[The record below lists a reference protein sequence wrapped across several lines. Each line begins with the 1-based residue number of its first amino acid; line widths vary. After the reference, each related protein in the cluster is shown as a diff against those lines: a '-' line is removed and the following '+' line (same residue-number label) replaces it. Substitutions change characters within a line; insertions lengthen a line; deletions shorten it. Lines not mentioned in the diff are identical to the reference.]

1 MSCNSFSFIP
11 FTNTLHSWKYDKA
24 KYYRHVLSGL
34 FSVSPNE
41 TAKNARI
48 ILQSTIDEYIQQ
60 VREDTSLPE
69 WSETHFA
76 NLCTEIKQNTR
87 HGGCTGSLSR
97 YELRSAR
104 GRGRVNRVVTHL
116 KALFDGLN
124 ECEVLN
130 ILNVYSVSHPVQ
142 YGHAIKAISTL
153 KNVLQSLTAQYRYS
167 AAQKAKQSILS
178 SLFILNEQGDLE
190 NGAFINQ
197 LTDGKINT
205 KLIKRII
212 QTRTNYDTNQS
223 VYLYDAKFDGK
234 YKTMQLKVMKA
245 SDFEH
250 KKAFTEL
257 NIGSLKT
264 LNKYLSIIH
273 CMQRKGVTFTQK
285 FGDESMKHVV
295 KNYLEYDKLELLYK
309 DEQNQINSDFTLD
322 MQGLGIELDHDI
334 TMNNATNH
342 FTLDMPSLGSELDN
356 AINSSNAT
364 NAIECVSGLRLPVI
378 NGTNVTQ
385 YGHHADRNAISW
397 NDNVSFR
404 HNPMNSMRMQEPRN
418 AFGSGYY
425 NPYM

>member
-1 MSCNSFSFIP
+1 MSNPRRDIVNFFLSDSEIGAEILKTLSVFRTTMSCNSFSFIP

-142 YGHAIKAISTL
+142 YGHAIKL
-153 KNVLQSLTAQYRYS
+153 KPPETEDKPPGKRRLTRGADLKLFVLDYH
-167 AAQKAKQSILS
+167 
-178 SLFILNEQGDLE
+178 
-190 NGAFINQ
+190 
-197 LTDGKINT
+197 
-205 KLIKRII
+205 
-212 QTRTNYDTNQS
+212 
-223 VYLYDAKFDGK
+223 
-234 YKTMQLKVMKA
+234 QLKVMKA

-322 MQGLGIELDHDI
+322 MQGLGIELDNCNDV
-334 TMNNATNH
+334 TMNNASNDD
-342 FTLDMPSLGSELDN
+342 FTLDMPGLGSGLDN
-356 AINSSNAT
+356 VINLSNAT
-364 NAIECVSGLRLPVI
+364 TAIQSVSGLRLPVI
-378 NGTNVTQ
+378 NGTNLTQ
-385 YGHHADRNAISW
+385 YGHHVDRNAISW
-397 NDNVSFR
+397 NDNVTFR
-404 HNPMNSMRMQEPRN
+404 HNPMNTMHMQEPRN

>member
-11 FTNTLHSWKYDKA
+11 YTNTLHFWKYDKA

-223 VYLYDAKFDGK
+223 VYLYDAKFDGV
-234 YKTMQLKVMKA
+234 T
-245 SDFEH
+245 
-250 KKAFTEL
+250 FTQ
-257 NIGSLKT
+257 K
-264 LNKYLSIIH
+264 
-273 CMQRKGVTFTQK
+273 RKGVTFTQK

>member
-11 FTNTLHSWKYDKA
+11 YTNTLHFWKYDKA

-153 KNVLQSLTAQYRYS
+153 KNVLQSLTAQYRKFGCHCI
-167 AAQKAKQSILS
+167 AC
-178 SLFILNEQGDLE
+178 LE
-190 NGAFINQ
+190 YRFESC
-197 LTDGKINT
+197 
-205 KLIKRII
+205 
-212 QTRTNYDTNQS
+212 TRTYICGEWNKHVFKLKPPETED
-223 VYLYDAKFDGK
+223 KPPGK
-234 YKTMQLKVMKA
+234 RRLNRGADLKLFVLDYHQLKVMKA